1 MVGPRFAR
9 PALAFGLLGLCT
21 LAPRPASA
29 QVGLPPPPGVDPYSQ
44 PGSAYAPPPQSQF
57 LHPVALGLGIS
68 LLTVGAGM
76 LVGGFIVVANPN
88 ANQAVGGA
96 LLSVGGAFFAGGI
109 PLVIY
114 GAQTAPAYPA
124 PGYGPMMSR
133 NRWIGA
139 PRVLLP
145 NAREGRPFG
154 LAWSWQL

>member
-1 MVGPRFAR
+1 MLGQRS
-9 PALAFGLLGLCT
+9 ALALGLFGVLT
-21 LAPRPASA
+21 LSSQRASA
-29 QVGLPPPPGVDPYSQ
+29 QVGLPPPPGVDPYAQ

-68 LLTVGAGM
+68 LLTIGAGM

-109 PLVIY
+109 PLTIY
-114 GAQTAPAYPA
+114 GSQMAPAYSQ

-133 NRWIGA
+133 RRWIGA
-139 PRVLLP
+139 PRILLP
-145 NAREGRPFG
+145 NAHEGRPLG